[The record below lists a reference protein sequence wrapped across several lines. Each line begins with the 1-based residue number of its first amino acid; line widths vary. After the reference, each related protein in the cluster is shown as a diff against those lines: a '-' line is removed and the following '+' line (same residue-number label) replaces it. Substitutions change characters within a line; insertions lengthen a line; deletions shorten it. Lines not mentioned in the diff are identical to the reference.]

1 MWCDSKV
8 FVNIVV
14 INNEVTEVFM
24 SVYVCILKLRCY
36 ELLLNQISRIWKRRL
51 NEEILKPRVLLRL
64 SKTEHSGLN
73 MRAERMY
80 M

>member
-1 MWCDSKV
+1 MKLLKYLCGAC
-8 FVNIVV
+8 
-14 INNEVTEVFM
+14 
-24 SVYVCILKLRCY
+24 VYTLKLRCY

-51 NEEILKPRVLLRL
+51 NEEILKPLVLLRL